1 MKAIQ
6 GKIIRTVNRY
16 IKKNYL
22 EYEAFCESMRD
33 IRLVQKNEM
42 ASTEDPN
49 AYMKQLAYQVP
60 ATLYNLIE
68 SNLSAEEFQYFKS
81 IPGTVWFAKT
91 FPEFSPASK
100 I

>member
-1 MKAIQ
+1 MRAIQ
-6 GKIIRTVNRY
+6 GKIIKTVNRY
-16 IKKNYL
+16 IKKYYS
-22 EYEAFCESMRD
+22 EYSTFCESMRD
-33 IRLVQKNEM
+33 IKLVQKNDM
-42 ASTEDPN
+42 ATVDDPN
-49 AYMKQLAYQVP
+49 SYMKQLAHQIP

-68 SNLSAEEFQYFKS
+68 NTLTDEEFKYFKS